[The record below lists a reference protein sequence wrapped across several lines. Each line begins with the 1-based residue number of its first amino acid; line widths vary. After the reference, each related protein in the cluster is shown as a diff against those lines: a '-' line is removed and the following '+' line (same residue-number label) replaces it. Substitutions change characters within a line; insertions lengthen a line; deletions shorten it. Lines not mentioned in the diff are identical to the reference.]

1 MSDNEFQETKTLT
14 FEWRL
19 RDLKSVFEASKGEQ
33 KSRVTKSAMFGNGT
47 WQILFYANAGTGTPA
62 DSGHISLFLSCEPTD
77 EEKEASAA
85 LNGRWVRKGTFR
97 FTFEIHD
104 IHKKELFNVKEAQNH
119 SFSYK
124 TANWGWAQFAR
135 RDHLSHKPGIRAHDA
150 LIITCT
156 ITGSPERPTP
166 PPAVPRLP
174 VPKDLLDSFGAL
186 LDDPVYSDVEFVLP
200 RRNGSL
206 RASKRIFAMKKIL
219 KRYDYFDTMFGSGFQ
234 EASTDRFDFFPDQ
247 DGANDRDSMS
257 DNISEVTSLGG
268 RGDDSDEED
277 EESEDED
284 ARTDLG
290 IDSSVPPTTESSD
303 DEGVRTP
310 LIEHSDVQS
319 DDPPMIV
326 RTKVAEPPT
335 PQSSRIAP
343 TRGRTG
349 RPASVQHIQPP
360 RMRVVV
366 RDVAYSTYKAVL
378 YYLYTDIIHFAPLSS
393 TFYATRGPAPAP
405 VQAANESHVT
415 LVGGISGKTGQS
427 AADTF
432 SGQMPS
438 SGSRK
443 EWIREWAQVNPG
455 RPLACSAKAV
465 YRLADKLGLRELRER
480 AFEHI
485 RAGLTV
491 ENVPYE
497 VFSTFSATYEAVRKV
512 EVKFFL
518 DHWTSIRASEA
529 MRNVWQQIRVGRHPG
544 FEEVWPV
551 IATNLEFNPQST
563 TSTTDKTTD

>member
-1 MSDNEFQETKTLT
+1 MVFLLSSPSP
-14 FEWRL
+14 
-19 RDLKSVFEASKGEQ
+19 SV
-33 KSRVTKSAMFGNGT
+33 
-47 WQILFYANAGTGTPA
+47 
-62 DSGHISLFLSCEPTD
+62 LSVH
-77 EEKEASAA
+77 
-85 LNGRWVRKGTFR
+85 R
-97 FTFEIHD
+97 
-104 IHKKELFNVKEAQNH
+104 
-119 SFSYK
+119 
-124 TANWGWAQFAR
+124 AQFAR

-219 KRYDYFDTMFGSGFQ
+219 KRYDYFDTSRWHRINARCLHVLKAGCTVFGSGFQ

-290 IDSSVPPTTESSD
+290 IDSSVPPTTESSE

-319 DDPPMIV
+319 DDPPLIARV
-326 RTKVAEPPT
+326 KVPEPPT

-378 YYLYTDIIHFAPLSS
+378 YYVR
-393 TFYATRGPAPAP
+393 FYFVRHRKPRVADDYPAVHRHHSLRTLVVYILCNTGSCTCTCAGCEREPCHTRRRNQREDWPICRRHLLRSDAKQWVAQGMDPRVGAGEPWAATR
-405 VQAANESHVT
+405 
-415 LVGGISGKTGQS
+415 L
-427 AADTF
+427 
-432 SGQMPS
+432 
-438 SGSRK
+438 
-443 EWIREWAQVNPG
+443 
-455 RPLACSAKAV
+455 LC
-465 YRLADKLGLRELRER
+465 
-480 AFEHI
+480 
-485 RAGLTV
+485 
-491 ENVPYE
+491 
-497 VFSTFSATYEAVRKV
+497 
-512 EVKFFL
+512 
-518 DHWTSIRASEA
+518 
-529 MRNVWQQIRVGRHPG
+529 
-544 FEEVWPV
+544 
-551 IATNLEFNPQST
+551 
-563 TSTTDKTTD
+563 